1 MALDSSKAPSHA
13 VRVLS
18 RALDLLDELQRSP
31 EGLRLREV
39 ARAAGVPRSTAS
51 RYLATLEER
60 RYVDRDPT
68 SGLYRLGL
76 GVPSQAQFFAR
87 LRVAVRPSLERLR
100 EKFDETITFSMLD
113 GHRTTLLEIAQ
124 SHQPIRLGAE
134 VGKRDYLH
142 STAMGKA
149 IAASLPEDFVRD
161 IIGTVGLPALTPDT
175 ITDPDRYLA
184 ELKEIRAR
192 GYAVSSQENNVGTY
206 GVAVAVPTTRL
217 PAGIGLSAPSIR
229 FERDAVPGIVES
241 LCKEAEL
248 IATALESRPR

>member
-1 MALDSSKAPSHA
+1 MTLDSSKAPSHA

-68 SGLYRLGL
+68 SGIYRLGL
-76 GVPSQAQFFAR
+76 GIPTQAQFFTR

-100 EKFDETITFSMLD
+100 DTFDETITFSMLD

-124 SHQPIRLGAE
+124 SRQPIRLGAE

-142 STAMGKA
+142 STAIGKA
-149 IAASLPEDFVRD
+149 IAATLPEDFLREV
-161 IIGTVGLPALTPDT
+161 IGTVGLPALTPNT
-175 ITDPDRYLA
+175 ITEQDRYFA
-184 ELKEIRAR
+184 ELDRIRAD
-192 GYAVSSQENNVGTY
+192 GYAVTNQENNVGTY
-206 GVAVAVPTTRL
+206 GVAVPIPTARL
-217 PAGIGLSAPSIR
+217 PAAIGLSAPSIR
-229 FERDAVPGIVES
+229 FEQDVVPSIVES
-241 LCKEAEL
+241 LRNEARE
-248 IATALESRPR
+248 IAAALDPT